1 MTIEGVSIEQIKTAE
16 ERLAEV
22 FITRDIANEHDS
34 TKDRTFVRELRGAY
48 GDLLPAL
55 LSQPRVYP
63 ESILN
68 YHGGPQ
74 FFGKSVVRPGK
85 VATTQ
90 LFETHIETFSPGGYS
105 QKHGHM
111 NGALFYIL
119 DGEGYDIHDGIRY
132 DWKAGDI
139 CVVEPGCV
147 HQHFNSDPENP
158 AKCLV
163 MKSKPI
169 YLFANLLFQKF
180 VEQSPTEPVPG
191 FEGWE
196 PPEGY

>member
-1 MTIEGVSIEQIKTAE
+1 MTIEGVDVDKIEEAKKK
-16 ERLAEV
+16 LAGI
-22 FITRDIANEHDS
+22 FNTRDIANENDPGA
-34 TKDRTFVRELRGAY
+34 DRTFVREVRGSY
-48 GDLLPAL
+48 WDLLDPHL
-55 LSQPRVYP
+55 EQPRVYP
-63 ESILN
+63 ESLLD

-74 FFGKSVVRPGK
+74 FFSKAVMRPGK
-85 VATTQ
+85 IPTTQ
-90 LFETHIETFSPGGYS
+90 LFETHIETFAPGGHG
-105 QKHGHM
+105 QKHAHM

-119 DGEGYDIHDGIRY
+119 DGEGYDIHDGERY

-139 CVVEPGCV
+139 CIVEPGCV
-147 HQHFNSDPENP
+147 HQHFNSDSKNP

-180 VEQSPTEPVPG
+180 VEGSPKEPVPG

-196 PPEGY
+196 PPAGY

>member
-1 MTIEGVSIEQIKTAE
+1 MTIEGVSVEQIQTAE
-16 ERLAEV
+16 EKLAEF
-22 FITRDIANEHDS
+22 FITRDIGNENDS
-34 TKDRTFVRELRGAY
+34 SKDRTFVRELRGAY
-48 GDLLPAL
+48 SNLLPSL
-55 LSQPRVYP
+55 LEQPRVYP
-63 ESILN
+63 ESILE

-74 FFGKSVVRPGK
+74 FFGKSIVRPGK

-90 LFETHIETFSPGGYS
+90 LFETHIETFAPGGHG

-119 DGEGYDIHDGIRY
+119 DGEGYDVHDGIRY

-139 CVVEPGCV
+139 CIVEPGCV
-147 HQHFNSDPENP
+147 HQHFNADPENP

-180 VEQSPTEPVPG
+180 VEASPKESVPG
-191 FEGWE
+191 YEGWK
-196 PPEGY
+196 PEESY

>member
-1 MTIEGVSIEQIKTAE
+1 MTIEGVKAE
-16 ERLAEV
+16 EIQAAAEKLAGV
-22 FITRDIANEHDS
+22 FLTKDIANEGIS
-34 TKDRTFVRELRGAY
+34 AADRTFVREIRGVY
-48 GDLLPAL
+48 RDLLQGL
-55 LSQPRVYP
+55 LDQPRVYP
-63 ESILN
+63 STEMA

-74 FFGKSVVRPGK
+74 FFGKAVVRPGK
-85 VATTQ
+85 VPTTQ
-90 LFETHIETFSPGGYS
+90 LFETHIETFSPGGHG

-139 CVVEPGCV
+139 AIVEPGCV
-147 HQHFNSDPENP
+147 HQHFNSDPEKP

-169 YLFANLLFQKF
+169 YLFANLLFQEF
-180 VEQSPTEPVPG
+180 VEGAPKTPVPG
-191 FEGWE
+191 FEGWK
-196 PPEGY
+196 PPEDY